1 MNMTRLITA
10 TAFTAAGLVAT
21 QSVMANQAGDVY
33 VRGGIAKSEVNDD
46 IGSLNGNDIEAS
58 DERGFS
64 YGLGYQF
71 HDKLGVE
78 LNGTQDI
85 EHDISIGGGDAG
97 SLDRRPVNLM
107 LNYYPLGGT
116 GSRVQP
122 YAGAG
127 LNYTYF
133 NDVTVDGLDV
143 DDSYGAAAQ
152 LGVDFALTDNFMIGA
167 FANYADVS
175 PDIEVN
181 GSDAGD
187 VDVDPVTVGGGVTYR
202 F

>member
-1 MNMTRLITA
+1 MNMTRLLTA
-10 TAFTAAGLVAT
+10 TVFTAAGLVAT
-21 QSVMANQAGDVY
+21 QSALAYQAGDFY
-33 VRGGIAKSEVNDD
+33 VRGGIAKSEVKDD
-46 IGSLNGNDIEAS
+46 NGRVAGGDLDVS
-58 DERGFS
+58 DERGFT

-78 LNGTQDI
+78 LNGSQDV
-85 EHDISIGGGDAG
+85 EHDLALNGADIGSI
-97 SLDRRPVNLM
+97 DRRPVNLM

-127 LNYTYF
+127 LNYTSF
-133 NDVTVDGLDV
+133 NDETLSGLDV

-152 LGVDFALTDNFMIGA
+152 VGVDMALTDHLLIGA
-167 FANYADVS
+167 FANYANVDADVKL
-175 PDIEVN
+175 N
-181 GSDAGD
+181 GND
-187 VDVDPVTVGGGVTYR
+187 VGNAEIDPVTVGGGLTYR

>member
-1 MNMTRLITA
+1 MKMTRLITA
-10 TAFTAAGLVAT
+10 TAIAAAGLVGA
-21 QSVMANQAGDVY
+21 QSAMAYQAGDIY

-46 IGSLNGNDIEAS
+46 IGSLNGDDIDVS

-71 HDKLGVE
+71 HDKFGVE

-85 EHDISIGGGDAG
+85 EHDVAIGGANVG
-97 SLDRRPVNLM
+97 SVDRRPINLM

-116 GSRVQP
+116 GSRIQP

-127 LNYTYF
+127 LNYTDF
-133 NDVTVDGLDV
+133 NDVTVAGLDV

-152 LGVDFALTDNFMIGA
+152 LGVDFALTDHLLVGA

-175 PDIEVN
+175 PDIEIN
-181 GSDAGD
+181 GQDAGD
-187 VDVDPVTVGGGVTYR
+187 IDVDPVTVGGGFTYR